1 MNKLSR
7 SVQAITKSPF
17 LWGALGSAGF
27 YALIHAGPL
36 DMPFINRQFADLIKH
51 YFTHH
56 PVEYMETVMFSIG
69 LAALLIKAFDTVA
82 QRASLGESLLGSVPR
97 TANPAD
103 KCGAL
108 LSRLDRLPGRHQGE
122 YYVCRLRAALEH
134 IRHRGSADTLDDELK
149 YLSDVDASRL
159 HAGYGQFRVIVWAI
173 PILGFLGTVIGI
185 TMMLTGAAEL
195 ANGPDQ
201 SAMFK
206 IFEGLGL
213 KFDTTA
219 LALTLSIILMFVHFY
234 VEHGENSLLEQVDR
248 RVQQELAGRFAAV
261 PAGGDGQVAMRHLA
275 EMMLQNSEVL
285 LRRQAELWQ
294 ASVES
299 AAPALGPNVRRGE
312 RKSEG
317 GHVGRNGRTGRA
329 GRRVGA
335 GRGRRGRSHPTGRCP
350 ERQPGRPGRREALRA
365 DRVEPGGGGQ
375 HAQRPAG
382 RDGPCRTDQAGIR
395 PTHGPRGM
403 KAWRTQRRSPKQDGP
418 GISLFPFLAVLIC
431 TMGVL
436 VPLLLAITRTA
447 RMQAG
452 AAALGEIGR
461 ARGGTQNPAGRR
473 RNGEASN

>member
-7 SVQAITKSPF
+7 SIQAITKSPF

-36 DMPFINRQFADLIKH
+36 DMPFINRQFADLVKR

-82 QRASLGESLLGSVPR
+82 QRAGLGESLLGSVPR

-103 KCGAL
+103 ECGAL
-108 LSRLDRLPGRHQGE
+108 LSRLDRLPGRRQGE

-149 YLSDVDASRL
+149 YLSDVDASRA

-294 ASVES
+294 ASVKS
-299 AAPALGPNVRRGE
+299 AAQHWAQMSAEASEKVKAAMSAATGELAERAAVLERAVAAAGEVTRLEDALNGNLAALAGAKHFEQTVLSLAAAVNMLSARLAETAPAAPIKLESVRR
-312 RKSEG
+312 
-317 GHVGRNGRTGRA
+317 TA
-329 GRRVGA
+329 
-335 GRGRRGRSHPTGRCP
+335 
-350 ERQPGRPGRREALRA
+350 
-365 DRVEPGGGGQ
+365 
-375 HAQRPAG
+375 HAA
-382 RDGPCRTDQAGIR
+382 
-395 PTHGPRGM
+395 
-403 KAWRTQRRSPKQDGP
+403 
-418 GISLFPFLAVLIC
+418 
-431 TMGVL
+431 
-436 VPLLLAITRTA
+436 
-447 RMQAG
+447 
-452 AAALGEIGR
+452 
-461 ARGGTQNPAGRR
+461 
-473 RNGEASN
+473 